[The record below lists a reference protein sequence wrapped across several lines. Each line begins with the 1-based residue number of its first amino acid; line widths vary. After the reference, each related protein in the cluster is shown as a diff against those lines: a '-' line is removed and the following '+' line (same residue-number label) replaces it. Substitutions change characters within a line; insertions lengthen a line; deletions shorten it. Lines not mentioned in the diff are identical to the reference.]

1 MKYLLTLIGTLLFLS
16 CDKVTSKEDIVAVE
30 KQFEKKCKDSG
41 IATGFHDFADENA
54 VIKMDNDS
62 LIKGKE
68 AIRNHFSQPRFQK
81 ATVTWNADNVE
92 ISKDGT
98 LASTYGKYVWIATD
112 SLGNKKDFK
121 GVFHTVWK
129 KQEDGSWKYIW
140 D

>member
-1 MKYLLTLIGTLLFLS
+1 MKYLFAFAGAILLLS
-16 CDKVTSKEDIVAVE
+16 CNKETSKEDIVAVE

-41 IATGFHDFADENA
+41 IAAGFYEFADENA
-54 VIKMDNDS
+54 VIKMNNDS
-62 LIKGKE
+62 LLKGKE
-68 AIRNHFSQPRFQK
+68 AIRNHFNQPRFQK

-112 SLGNKKDFK
+112 SLGNKKNFK

-129 KQEDGSWKYIW
+129 RQDDGSWKYIW

>member
-1 MKYLLTLIGTLLFLS
+1 MKYLFAFAGAILLFS
-16 CDKVTSKEDIVAVE
+16 CQKETSKEEIIAVE
-30 KQFEKKCKDSG
+30 KAFEKKCKDSG
-41 IATGFHDFADENA
+41 IAAGFHDFADETA
-54 VIKMDNDS
+54 VIKMGEDS

-68 AIRNHFSQPRFQK
+68 AIKNHFSAPRFQK
-81 ATVTWNADNVE
+81 ATVTWNADVVE

-121 GVFHTVWK
+121 GIFHTVWK

>member
-16 CDKVTSKEDIVAVE
+16 CEKVTSKEDIVAVE

-41 IATGFHDFADENA
+41 IAAGFYEFADENA

-62 LIKGKE
+62 LLKGKE
-68 AIRNHFSQPRFQK
+68 AIRNHFSQPKFQK

-129 KQEDGSWKYIW
+129 KQNDGSWKYIW